1 MNPMKAKNL
10 VAKILQVYACLN
22 AIAWV
27 ILAFII
33 AGDLGG
39 IVAVI
44 MCAAGILVSFFIYAL
59 GEIIELLN
67 QIKINTANAPVMNE
81 EELPEI

>member
-1 MNPMKAKNL
+1 MNPLKTKNL

-27 ILAFII
+27 IMAFII
-33 AGDLGG
+33 AGDIDG

-67 QIKINTANAPVMNE
+67 QIKVNTANAPVVNE